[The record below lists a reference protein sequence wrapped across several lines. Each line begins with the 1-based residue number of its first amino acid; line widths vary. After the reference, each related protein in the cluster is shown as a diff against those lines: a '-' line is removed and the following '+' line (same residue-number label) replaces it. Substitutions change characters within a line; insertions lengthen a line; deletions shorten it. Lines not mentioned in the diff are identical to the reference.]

1 MIAEDQPLIPVDAPR
16 GAGATPGAAGVVA
29 WREIRDNW
37 LSGRGLALMLAY
49 TLTLSLT
56 TYLTATNQALTF
68 LEQREALGLALRV
81 AVTVGGLLVILWCAD
96 AVSGERERGTLESL
110 LLTPTS
116 RRSIVIGKGVSA
128 LTLWFAAYL
137 LAIPYLWV
145 LGRGVSRL
153 GDVLVGGLVVGTLLA
168 LFLAGVGLLVSMWSA
183 SQRASL
189 GLSLFLLLALHAP
202 AMMPPA
208 ALRGWSGTLMRRLD
222 PFTGGFPY
230 LDQVVLTGHPIGQD
244 AGMLTGAVVAA
255 IALPALAVLFAA
267 RLRLL
272 PGSRA

>member
-1 MIAEDQPLIPVDAPR
+1 MSHEDAR
-16 GAGATPGAAGVVA
+16 RAASATPSAAGVVA

-168 LFLAGVGLLVSMWSA
+168 LFLAGLGLLVSMWSA

-255 IALPALAVLFAA
+255 IGLPALAVLFAA

-272 PGSRA
+272 PGGRA

>member
-1 MIAEDQPLIPVDAPR
+1 M
-16 GAGATPGAAGVVA
+16 
-29 WREIRDNW
+29 
-37 LSGRGLALMLAY
+37 
-49 TLTLSLT
+49 
-56 TYLTATNQALTF
+56 
-68 LEQREALGLALRV
+68 
-81 AVTVGGLLVILWCAD
+81 
-96 AVSGERERGTLESL
+96 
-110 LLTPTS
+110 
-116 RRSIVIGKGVSA
+116 
-128 LTLWFAAYL
+128 
-137 LAIPYLWV
+137 

-202 AMMPPA
+202 AMMPPT
-208 ALRGWSGTLMRRLD
+208 ALRGWSGTFMRRLD
-222 PFTGGFPY
+222 PFTGGSRTSTRSC
-230 LDQVVLTGHPIGQD
+230 LTGHPIGQD
-244 AGMLTGAVVAA
+244 AGMLIGAVVAA

>member
-1 MIAEDQPLIPVDAPR
+1 M
-16 GAGATPGAAGVVA
+16 
-29 WREIRDNW
+29 
-37 LSGRGLALMLAY
+37 
-49 TLTLSLT
+49 
-56 TYLTATNQALTF
+56 
-68 LEQREALGLALRV
+68 
-81 AVTVGGLLVILWCAD
+81 
-96 AVSGERERGTLESL
+96 
-110 LLTPTS
+110 
-116 RRSIVIGKGVSA
+116 
-128 LTLWFAAYL
+128 
-137 LAIPYLWV
+137 

-202 AMMPPA
+202 AMMPPT

-230 LDQVVLTGHPIGQD
+230 LDQVVLTGTPSARTPGCSP
-244 AGMLTGAVVAA
+244 V
-255 IALPALAVLFAA
+255 PSSRRSPSPRWRCCSRP

-272 PGSRA
+272 PGGRA